1 MIKQKIVSCPI
12 EICTEDKRN
21 LPGLH
26 WYHIY
31 HCPDKLVV
39 YYSFTCKCSNVTPSV
54 ERLGD
59 LLISD
64 HCIHFVS
71 DDAVRD
77 FQTNLQVNYQV
88 KVIVIIWYEIW
99 QLQSYLIVHNKL
111 SRNIMCCSVK
121 PWLAVYWSLWN
132 RELIGNLNFAIARII
147 QF

>member
-1 MIKQKIVSCPI
+1 MI
-12 EICTEDKRN
+12 THLLLYYGD
-21 LPGLH
+21 
-26 WYHIY
+26 
-31 HCPDKLVV
+31 DKLVV

-88 KVIVIIWYEIW
+88 KV
-99 QLQSYLIVHNKL
+99 KL
-111 SRNIMCCSVK
+111 SNI
-121 PWLAVYWSLWN
+121 AF
-132 RELIGNLNFAIARII
+132 ELSSCLLEILNDYHYTVLS
-147 QF
+147 QGLTGYLLLSQT